1 MAVLLPVTLPTVYE
15 TVRFVSYHRFWVDS
29 LAITS
34 VGVTVSS
41 VVVNVRNTSNLLI
54 VVSSYN
60 TTNQT
65 TGTYLGSGTTLVISG
80 FHFGVFDDQDWR
92 YILSSSIATSS
103 IVTNINDLPAK
114 YFSLYRYRP
123 DVRLST
129 SIIINVYT
137 SAGNFT
143 LTQTVYN
150 SWDTYRNLLRGVVDR
165 SEVVASDSNR
175 SYAYTTASSYGTV
188 VQS

>member
-1 MAVLLPVTLPTVYE
+1 MAVLLPVTLPSVYE
-15 TVRFVSYHRFWVDS
+15 NTRFVSYHRFWVDN

-34 VGVTVSS
+34 VGVTVSA

-92 YILSSSIATSS
+92 YKPNSSNATTS
-103 IVTNINDLPAK
+103 IVTNINDLPAS

-123 DVRLST
+123 DIRLST
-129 SIIINVYT
+129 SITINVYT
-137 SAGNFT
+137 SGGNFT

-165 SEVVASDSNR
+165 GTVVKNDTNR
-175 SYAYTTASSYGTV
+175 TYTYTTASSYGTV